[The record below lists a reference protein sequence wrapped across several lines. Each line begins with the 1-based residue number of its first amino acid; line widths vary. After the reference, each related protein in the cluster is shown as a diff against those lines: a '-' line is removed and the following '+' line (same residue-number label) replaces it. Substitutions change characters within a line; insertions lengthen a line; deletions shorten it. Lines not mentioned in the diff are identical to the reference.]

1 MDANNIVAAFAF
13 GIGFIQMYQDYMR
26 SEEMDEKSKNAVL
39 LSLLASCLWLI
50 YQSRKYGMNFTV
62 AYTGVGVLLQI
73 YLLNKILVKED
84 KKNKSKKDDF
94 LFVQ

>member
-1 MDANNIVAAFAF
+1 MDANNVVAAFAF

-62 AYTGVGVLLQI
+62 AYTGVGLLLQL

>member
-1 MDANNIVAAFAF
+1 MDANNVVAAFAF

>member
-1 MDANNIVAAFAF
+1 MEANKIVAAFAF

-39 LSLLASCLWLI
+39 LSLLASTLWLI

-62 AYTGVGVLLQI
+62 AYTGIGLLLQL

-94 LFVQ
+94 LVVQ

>member
-1 MDANNIVAAFAF
+1 MDANNVVAAFAF

-39 LSLLASCLWLI
+39 LSLLASTLWLI

-62 AYTGVGVLLQI
+62 AYTGVGLLLQL

-84 KKNKSKKDDF
+84 RKNKSKKDDF
-94 LFVQ
+94 LVQ

>member
-1 MDANNIVAAFAF
+1 MEANKIVAAFAF

-39 LSLLASCLWLI
+39 LSLLASTLWLI
-50 YQSRKYGMNFTV
+50 YQFRKYGMNFTV
-62 AYTGVGVLLQI
+62 AYTVVSLLLQL